1 MKDIEAFFVWTQ
13 GEMLGTKGG
22 LESRKEFAAKHG
34 IRLEDLEWAFL
45 AGRMSMKYE
54 LTGKK

>member
-13 GEMLGTKGG
+13 GEMLGTEGG
-22 LESRKEFAAKHG
+22 WESRKEFAAKHG
-34 IRLEDLEWAFL
+34 MRLEDLEWAFL